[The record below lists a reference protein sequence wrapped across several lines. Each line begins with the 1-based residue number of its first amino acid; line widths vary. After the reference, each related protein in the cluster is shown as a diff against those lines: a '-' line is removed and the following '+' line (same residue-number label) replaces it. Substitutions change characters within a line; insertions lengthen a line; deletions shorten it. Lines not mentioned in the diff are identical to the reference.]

1 MAMTRLLSS
10 VAVLLSVTAAFAQT
24 GSPKT
29 TGALNTEINSNF
41 PDNTTGAITPAI
53 ARQTTLDM
61 VFSAGNLV
69 TSNQILNGGGATVI
83 TVNNGVKSTGTYQV
97 NCGLGPY
104 QAFTNGGAF
113 TLSAPT
119 SDGGCDLLD
128 VNNASAG
135 TITFSGFTATNP
147 GDTLS
152 TLNTSTFIIH
162 VESISAVATYTTK
175 ILK

>member
-1 MAMTRLLSS
+1 MIRLLSS
-10 VAVLLSVTAAFAQT
+10 VAVLLSVTAALAQT

-29 TGALNTEINSNF
+29 TGSLNTEINTNF
-41 PDNTTGAITPAI
+41 PDNTSGAITPAI

-69 TSNQILNGGGATVI
+69 TSNQIINGGGAVVV
-83 TVNNGVKSTGTYQV
+83 TVNNGVKSTGTYTV

-119 SDGGCDLLD
+119 SDGGCDILD

-135 TITFSGFTATNP
+135 AVTFSGFTTNGTT

-152 TLNTSTFIIH
+152 TISTSTFIIH
-162 VESISAVATYTTK
+162 VESISAVATYTIK
-175 ILK
+175 NIK